1 MMFKKPRTDAFVRA
15 VEARLA
21 PLVSTPPKDAV
32 GKQRHAR
39 DFDTAMSDEL
49 GVGGPA
55 VANETHTVAV
65 DGHPDAR
72 LRVYWPTSVRPEP
85 GTTALP
91 VLVYFFGG
99 GFEVG
104 DIDWV
109 SWDAIYRQR
118 AADAEVIV
126 VAGEYSLSPD
136 VTYPAQPEQC
146 WSVFEW
152 AAEHAQELGGDP
164 TRLAIGGASSGANLA
179 AATAL
184 MNRDRG
190 NRPVRLQMLEVPVLD
205 LTGDHLDTHDLK
217 VGAPGLLLKRL
228 VRALGRK
235 YLGGRR
241 ASLPYASPLLAPSL
255 RSLPP
260 TVIYTSET
268 DPLRGDGEAYARAL
282 GEAGVPV
289 TAMRL
294 IGMTHS
300 SIGVRH
306 AVPAADHLH
315 RDIVVTLR
323 TLHDDAVTYP
333 SPSTDGAS

>member
-1 MMFKKPRTDAFVRA
+1 MMFAKPRTDAFVRA
-15 VEARLA
+15 VEARLS
-21 PLVSTPPKDAV
+21 PLASRPPKDAQ

-39 DFDTAMSDEL
+39 DFDTAMSGEL
-49 GVGGPA
+49 GIVGPA
-55 VANETHTVAV
+55 VANETHTIAV
-65 DGHPDAR
+65 DGHPDTR

-85 GTTALP
+85 GATALP

-99 GFEVG
+99 GFEVA

-126 VAGEYSLSPD
+126 VAGEYSLSPE
-136 VTYPAQPEQC
+136 VTFPAQPEQC

-152 AAEHAQELGGDP
+152 AAEHASELGGDP
-164 TRLAIGGASSGANLA
+164 ARMAIGGASSGANLA

-205 LTGDHLDTHDLK
+205 LTGGHLDTHDLK

-235 YLGGRR
+235 YLGGHS
-241 ASLPYASPLLAPSL
+241 ASLPSASPLLAPSL
-255 RSLPP
+255 RGLPP

-268 DPLRGDGEAYARAL
+268 DPLRGDGEAYVRAL
-282 GEAGVPV
+282 SEAGVPV
-289 TAMRL
+289 TGMRL

-306 AVPAADHLH
+306 EVPAADHLH
-315 RDIVVTLR
+315 RDIVATLR
-323 TLHDDAVTYP
+323 TLHDDAVAYP
-333 SPSTDGAS
+333 SVFSDGIS